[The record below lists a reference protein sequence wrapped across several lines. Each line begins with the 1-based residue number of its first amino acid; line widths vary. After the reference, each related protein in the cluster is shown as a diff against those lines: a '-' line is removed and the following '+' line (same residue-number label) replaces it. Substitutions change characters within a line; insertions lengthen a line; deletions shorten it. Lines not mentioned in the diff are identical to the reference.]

1 MAEDIVKNIDDL
13 HQLLDAAIQLEHATI
28 PPYLTALYS
37 LYPNSNIEASQIIR
51 AVLVEEMLH
60 MTLAANLLNAI
71 GYCPKLLAKGF
82 VPNFPTTLPS
92 GETDFEVSIAPFTK
106 ATLQTF
112 LNIERPSKPSNQKE
126 CALKGCVQRPKDKTQ
141 KMSQLWAATP
151 KQDDLTYSF
160 YSIGDFYQAI
170 LDGFNKLEGEAQDQ
184 GKTIFTGNIE
194 HQITNEYYYSGGGG
208 VIVVHDLA
216 TACEAIELIMGQG
229 EGFDQGIFDQQ
240 GEIAHYYRFKQLEL
254 GQFYHPGD
262 RPDMPTGEKF
272 EVDWDAVYP
281 VIENPK
287 LAHFKNSAQLYGAA
301 ELFNDDYK
309 AFLEILQRAF
319 SGERTLLLN
328 AVCGMFRLKDY
339 ATQLIRNPIA
349 SGGDHNGG
357 PTFEI
362 DQARANQTFEQQ
374 VTQSPIQS
382 VPKEA
387 TCE

>member
-1 MAEDIVKNIDDL
+1 MAEDIVNSLDDL

-37 LYPNSNIEASQIIR
+37 LHPNSNIEASQIIR

-60 MTLAANLLNAI
+60 MTLAANLLNAV
-71 GYCPKLLAKGF
+71 GFRPNLLEKGF

-106 ATLQTF
+106 TTLQTF
-112 LNIERPSKPSNQKE
+112 LNIERPSKTAPENHGP
-126 CALKGCVQRPKDKTQ
+126 LKGCIARSQETTQ
-141 KMSQLWAATP
+141 KMSQLWAVSP
-151 KQDDLTYSF
+151 KREELTYSF

-170 LDGFNKLEGEAQDQ
+170 LDGLIKLEREAQSE
-184 GKTIFTGNIE
+184 GNTIFTGSVSD
-194 HQITNEYYYSGGGG
+194 QITNDYYYSGGGN

-216 TACEAIELIMGQG
+216 SATAAIELIMGQG
-229 EGFDQGIFDQQ
+229 EGFDQGIFDEQ

-254 GQFYHPGD
+254 GRFYHVGD

-287 LAHFKNSAQLYGAA
+287 LDHFINNPPLARAA
-301 ELFNDDYK
+301 ENFNNDYK
-309 AFLEILQRAF
+309 GFLEILQRAF
-319 SGERTLLLN
+319 SGEKDLLLN

-339 ATQLIRNPIA
+339 ATQLIRNPI
-349 SGGDHNGG
+349 SVGGARNGG

-362 DQARANQTFEQQ
+362 DQAVANQTFEHQ
-374 VTQSPIQS
+374 VTQFPIQGA
-382 VPKEA
+382 PKEA